1 MRTLKIWNQATA
13 PALARLALAVLA
25 FSAVAAAASLTE
37 AEKKEGLVQLE
48 RTRAGVIEATKGL
61 SEAQWKFKPAPD
73 RWSVAEVME
82 HIALSED
89 MLFENTSKNV
99 MNAPAGKADRDPKAG
114 DKMVLSVIPDR
125 TNKAKAPDPLVPT
138 GRWTPQQSLDHF
150 LKSRTRTVEYLKST
164 PGLRDHVVASP
175 IGEPLDA
182 YQWLLFTSAHSERHT
197 KQMLEVKA
205 DPNYPKQ

>member
-1 MRTLKIWNQATA
+1 MKILKLWHQPATPTLT
-13 PALARLALAVLA
+13 RLALVVLA
-25 FSAVAAAASLTE
+25 FSTVAAAASLTE
-37 AEKKEGLVQLE
+37 AEKNEGLAQLE

-61 SEAQWKFKPAPD
+61 SEAQWRFKPAPD
-73 RWSVAEVME
+73 RWSVAEVVE

-114 DKMVLSVIPDR
+114 DKIVLSVIPDR

-138 GRWTPQQSLDHF
+138 GRWTPQESLEHF
-150 LKSRTRTVEYLKST
+150 LKSRARTVEYLKST

-182 YQWLLFTSAHSERHT
+182 YQWLLFISAHSERHT

-205 DPNYPKQ
+205 DPNFPK

>member
-1 MRTLKIWNQATA
+1 MKTHKIWHQAAT

-25 FSAVAAAASLTE
+25 FSAIAGAANLTE
-37 AEKKEGLVQLE
+37 AEKKEGLAQLE

-89 MLFENTSKNV
+89 MLFENTSTKV
-99 MNAPAGKADRDPKAG
+99 MSAPAGKADRDPKAG
-114 DKMVLSVIPDR
+114 DEMVLKVIPDR
-125 TNKAKAPDPLVPT
+125 TNKVKAPDPLVPT
-138 GRWTPQQSLDHF
+138 GRWTPQESLDHF
-150 LKSRTRTVEYLKST
+150 SKGRARTVEYLKST
-164 PGLRDHVVASP
+164 PDLRDHVVDSP

-205 DPNYPKQ
+205 DPNFPKQ

>member
-1 MRTLKIWNQATA
+1 MKTLKTWNRMAAAA
-13 PALARLALAVLA
+13 PARLAVAVLA
-25 FSAVAAAASLTE
+25 LSAAAGAASLTE
-37 AEKKEGLVQLE
+37 VEKQEGLAQLE

-89 MLFENTSKNV
+89 MLFENTSKKV
-99 MNAPAGKADRDPKAG
+99 MSAPAGNPDRDPEAG

-125 TNKAKAPDPLVPT
+125 TNKVKAPDPLVPT

-150 LKSRTRTVEYLKST
+150 LKSRARTVEYLKST
-164 PGLRDHVVASP
+164 SGLRDHVVPSP
-175 IGEPLDA
+175 IGQPLDA

-197 KQMLEVKA
+197 KQILEVKA
-205 DPNYPKQ
+205 DPNFPKQ